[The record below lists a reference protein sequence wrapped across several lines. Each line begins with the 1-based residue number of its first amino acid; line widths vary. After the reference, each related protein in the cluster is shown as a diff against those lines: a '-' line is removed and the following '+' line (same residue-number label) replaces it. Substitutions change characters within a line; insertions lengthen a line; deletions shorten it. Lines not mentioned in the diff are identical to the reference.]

1 MFLLAPIDSQMLV
14 RVSVIEPLVH
24 VIRVEYLKSIKVI
37 IFNLQL
43 LCHTEEVI
51 LPKFGFLWD

>member
-1 MFLLAPIDSQMLV
+1 MFLLVLVDPQMLV
-14 RVSVIEPLVH
+14 RVSVVEPLVH

-43 LCHTEEVI
+43 LYHTEEVI
-51 LPKFGFLWD
+51 LPKFEFLWD